1 MTVLTNETHNVRNN
15 TTMNQLG
22 TDRFAFLPSVQIPRD
37 DGSPIPGQLYLAN
50 ESRFNSSFFSEPLTT
65 YAVGWRDPNK
75 IEDLLDF
82 LTPPVRVGRRFEFK
96 QTDNSEA
103 FLSELDDTRGI
114 GAEFKRV
121 EYKGSTVV
129 EKNHNRG
136 LTMRIDLDTVEVL
149 PAWREIY
156 VSRLLQRLL
165 RNELRR
171 SVTAMSN
178 AAASTAKVW
187 DTTAGK
193 DPDSDIITEMIAAA
207 DQAGFGPNRILFGET
222 AWNKRLLAHRA
233 QASAGG
239 FASSGLTTDEL
250 AGFFGVEGIRISRE
264 RYQSTPTA
272 KSKITG
278 DFVLLFLGQDDAMMD
293 DPTHGK
299 RFWTPAE
306 GGGKY
311 RVYEHQVSAKHI
323 DLTVEHYSNTVITS
337 TVGIRKITA

>member
-1 MTVLTNETHNVRNN
+1 MIVLTNETRNLNN
-15 TTMNQLG
+15 TTLNSISS
-22 TDRFAFLPSVQIPRD
+22 FALQSSRTSSLDFIPRD
-37 DGSPIPGQLYLAN
+37 DGSPVPGQLYLAN

-75 IEDLLDF
+75 TEDLLDF

-103 FLSELDDTRGI
+103 FLSELDDARAI
-114 GAEFKRV
+114 GADFKRV

-129 EKNHNRG
+129 EKTHNRG

-156 VSRLLQRLL
+156 VSRLLQRLI

-171 SVTAMSN
+171 SVNAMSN
-178 AAASTAKVW
+178 AAASTPKVW

-193 DPDSDIITEMIAAA
+193 DPDADIIAEMIAAA

-233 QASAGG
+233 QSSAGGYASAG
-239 FASSGLTTDEL
+239 LTTEEL
-250 AGFFGVEGIRISRE
+250 AGLFGVEGVRVSRE
-264 RYQSTPTA
+264 RYQSSPMA

-278 DFVLLFLGQDDAMMD
+278 DFVLLFVGQDDAMMD
-293 DPTHGK
+293 
-299 RFWTPAE
+299 
-306 GGGKY
+306 
-311 RVYEHQVSAKHI
+311 
-323 DLTVEHYSNTVITS
+323 
-337 TVGIRKITA
+337 

>member
-1 MTVLTNETHNVRNN
+1 MIVLTNETRNLNN
-15 TTMNQLG
+15 TTLNSISS
-22 TDRFAFLPSVQIPRD
+22 FALQSSRTSSLDFIPRD
-37 DGSPIPGQLYLAN
+37 DGSPVPGQLYLAN

-75 IEDLLDF
+75 TEDLLDF
-82 LTPPVRVGRRFEFK
+82 LTPPIRVGRRFEFK

-103 FLSELDDTRGI
+103 FLSEMDDTRAI
-114 GAEFKRV
+114 GADFKRV
-121 EYKGSTVV
+121 EYKGSSVV
-129 EKNHNRG
+129 DKTHNRG
-136 LTMRIDLDTVEVL
+136 LTMRIDVDSVEAL
-149 PAWREIY
+149 PGWREVY

-171 SVTAMSN
+171 AVLAMST
-178 AAASTAKVW
+178 AAGATARVW

-193 DPDSDIITEMIAAA
+193 DPDSDLLAEMISAS
-207 DQAGFGPNRILFGET
+207 DSGGLPPNRILFGET
-222 AWNKRLLAHRA
+222 AWNKRLLTHRA

-239 FASSGLTTDEL
+239 YASSGLTTEQL

-264 RYQSTPTA
+264 RYQSTPSA

-299 RFWTPAE
+299 RFWTPAD

-311 RVYEHQVSAKHI
+311 RVYEQQ
-323 DLTVEHYSNTVITS
+323 
-337 TVGIRKITA
+337 